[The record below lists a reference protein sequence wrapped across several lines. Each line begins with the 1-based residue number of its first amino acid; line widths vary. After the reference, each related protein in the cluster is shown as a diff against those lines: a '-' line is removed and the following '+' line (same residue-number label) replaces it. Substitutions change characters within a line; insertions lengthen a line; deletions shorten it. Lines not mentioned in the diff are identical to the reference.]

1 MHIDRKD
8 LALHLHRISCR
19 GQIKEAVFSGAFA
32 TAAITPD
39 MLLLVIAPGLNGV
52 DPLPQ
57 EIGLAD
63 LEKLVTACRL
73 FTDQGEEV
81 GAEAE
86 IDVVDNVLVIQNQR
100 GRSRLITGAPK
111 TIATRVAPETVKALE
126 GQIGTLSVPL
136 TRESIEDVRDAFSGL
151 KAEEVTLTVGP
162 EGGLICI
169 GVPNSDQAELPLPDL
184 KAPEQY
190 DLTFSA
196 HLIDVL
202 STVTDEDAVVVLA
215 GPGKLI
221 AIRDGEYSYLLS
233 PRAPSAENKAA
244 ASKKSAA
251 AKKGGKKVTTAAR

>member
-1 MHIDRKD
+1 MRIDRKD
-8 LALHLHRISCR
+8 LELHLRRISCG
-19 GQIKEAVFSGAFA
+19 GQIKEAVFNGAFA

-39 MLLLVIAPGLNGV
+39 MLLLVTAPGLNGA

-63 LEKLVTACRL
+63 LEKLRTACRL
-73 FTDQGEEV
+73 FTDAGEEV
-81 GAEAE
+81 GAAAE

-100 GRSRLITGAPK
+100 GRSRLVTAAPK
-111 TIATRVAPETVKALE
+111 TIATRVVPETVKALE

-136 TRESIEDVRDAFSGL
+136 TRETIEDVRDAFAGL

-162 EGGLICI
+162 EGGQIRI
-169 GVPNSDQAELPLPDL
+169 GGENSDQAELELPDL

-202 STVTDEDAVVVLA
+202 TTVTEEDATVVLS

-221 AIRDGEYSYLLS
+221 AIRDGEYNYLLS
-233 PRAPSAENKAA
+233 PRAPSVEKKAGAPKKATAKAA
-244 ASKKSAA
+244 TK
-251 AKKGGKKVTTAAR
+251 GKKAR